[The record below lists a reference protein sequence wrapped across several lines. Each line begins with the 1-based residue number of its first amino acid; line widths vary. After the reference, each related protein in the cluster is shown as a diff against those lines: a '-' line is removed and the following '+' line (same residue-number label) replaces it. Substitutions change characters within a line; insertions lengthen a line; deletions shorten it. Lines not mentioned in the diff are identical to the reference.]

1 MDQST
6 SNGGGSSGS
15 WGLGTRQLQL
25 PPKPPWVAAP
35 SNQDPPTSNINDHQ
49 NGLSGWIG
57 FSPSP
62 QQANKHHRTSSSI
75 GLVPDPQTLPWL
87 DEFMD
92 LPPAKRGSMHRR
104 SASDSFSFVDA
115 QTGGAALP
123 HSEISDRDGFDC
135 GSSSAASIPC
145 RELEKLD
152 EEQLLSM
159 FADIEPFHK
168 QQQQHHHANKSAS
181 AMDVRLIEPQASE
194 NPSTLSDRNSVCDTL
209 VDEKPVITL
218 PPEQVKSEQE
228 VQSVCK
234 SEPPQQQ
241 HEQEQLQQS
250 SQPAPSNSA
259 GATTAGDP
267 NIDPKRV
274 KRILANRQSAQRSR
288 VRKLHYIAEL
298 EKSVNALQACS
309 SFLDLFFTGFSCE
322 NPILVAETE
331 VSTLSPQVAYL
342 DHQRL
347 LLNVDNGA
355 LKQRIAA
362 LAQDK
367 IFKDAHS
374 EALKKEVQR
383 LRHLYQQLC
392 MKKEAQSQATGFEAE
407 HQQVQPGNGI
417 SSSMSDIEGTRNQI
431 QVDNRETINSSNCS
445 SSNQQLLQPMSCLK
459 SDPSNMAYPSDF
471 MVHNP

>member
-1 MDQST
+1 MDQSS

-15 WGLGTRQLQL
+15 WGLGTRHQQL
-25 PPKPPWVAAP
+25 PPKPPWVASP

-49 NGLSGWIG
+49 HGLSGWIG

-75 GLVPDPQTLPWL
+75 GLVPDSQTLPWL

-168 QQQQHHHANKSAS
+168 QQLQQHHANESAS
-181 AMDVRLIEPQASE
+181 AMDARLIEPQASE
-194 NPSTLSDRNSVCDTL
+194 NPSTLSDRNSICDNL

-259 GATTAGDP
+259 GAAAAGDS

-298 EKSVNALQACS
+298 EKSVSALQ
-309 SFLDLFFTGFSCE
+309 
-322 NPILVAETE
+322 TE

-407 HQQVQPGNGI
+407 HQQVQQGNGI

-431 QVDNRETINSSNCS
+431 QVDNREPINSSNCS